1 MRISFKKL
9 RRLALGLL
17 IALALVVLIL
27 WIWVIPRA
35 IVSAI
40 RQRYDGDVTIAGW
53 WVNGS
58 SAGVTGL
65 TLRETPD
72 PGSPAWLATDRVTT
86 DLSLW
91 GMLRG
96 RFAPRR
102 IVFRHPSRQ
111 AEEQRE
117 ADHELRQGR
126 PGLDAQIVRRAR

>member
-17 IALALVVLIL
+17 IALALIVLIL

-58 SAGVTGL
+58 SAGVTDRVPSFCHGSL
-65 TLRETPD
+65 ATTKSVLSRSRVRWTASAVSTWPAWMGSKVPPNTPMRRCRSTLRC
-72 PGSPAWLATDRVTT
+72 R
-86 DLSLW
+86 
-91 GMLRG
+91 
-96 RFAPRR
+96 
-102 IVFRHPSRQ
+102 
-111 AEEQRE
+111 
-117 ADHELRQGR
+117 
-126 PGLDAQIVRRAR
+126 